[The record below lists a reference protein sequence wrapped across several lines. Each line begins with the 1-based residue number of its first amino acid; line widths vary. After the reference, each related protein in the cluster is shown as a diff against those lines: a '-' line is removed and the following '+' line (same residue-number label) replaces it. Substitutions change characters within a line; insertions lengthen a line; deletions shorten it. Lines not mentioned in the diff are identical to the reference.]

1 MIIRFFVACFV
12 VKLAKSC
19 HGGGQYSTLAARNK
33 ALAYAANSFDADF
46 HNAKCASEDFGF
58 YRAKELKRLATEYE
72 FVSIP
77 IPIGSGGTANCGFD
91 SDSEKCA
98 WYNRQVGTQGNG
110 FKRARFESFFDVDK
124 FECTSNRVFAFEEY
138 FLMAGGEDFDHDI
151 SAAIETRI
159 PCQFEKALLNYW
171 SNNETP
177 ILKICVIPE
186 DSPDPQCEESHM
198 DANPLTFEIPQS
210 LRPFRLRIQVDA
222 IGKDDIVFLDSMR
235 YEGKLCEVSGPIGK
249 NDSEPKIVA
258 NAAPIRSFKPA
269 KPITDNE
276 IDDFEEIETTTE
288 MVIKKKLFGST
299 SIVHSE
305 DKERDLGNQRG
316 KLDVCEALSCDFNH
330 GDSCYYSL
338 SGLGGTAEWR
348 IGEHYFGNPHTG
360 IHKANPIDQ
369 RMTGFAFVGLDRN
382 DFTNEVFVME
392 SVRFYT
398 NQPVYLVFDLYQ
410 RSIGP
415 QLRVCINSFDNCPY
429 VNPPLNARE
438 FWRHDQRILLDDD
451 AEKIFFIAG
460 KVGRNLYLAIDNI
473 RIQTSDFDDYCSQI
487 L

>member
-1 MIIRFFVACFV
+1 MVFDFLLLFLLIRITN
-12 VKLAKSC
+12 SC
-19 HGGGQYSTLAARNK
+19 HGGGQYSTLAARNR
-33 ALAYAANSFDADF
+33 ALAYAAQSFDADF
-46 HNAKCASEDFGF
+46 HNAKCASEDYGF

-72 FVSIP
+72 FSSVP
-77 IPIGSGGTANCGFD
+77 IAIGSGGTAVCGFD
-91 SDSEKCA
+91 SDEEKCA
-98 WYNRQVGTQGNG
+98 WYNRQVGTQGPG

-124 FECTSNRVFAFEEY
+124 FECTSNRIFAFEDY
-138 FLMAGGEDFDHDI
+138 FLMAGGEDYDRDI

-159 PCQFEKALLNYW
+159 PCQFDKAYLKFDYW

-177 ILKICVIPE
+177 VLKVCVIPE
-186 DSPDPQCEESHM
+186 DTPDPQCEESHM
-198 DANPLTFEIPQS
+198 DSNPLTFEIPQS
-210 LRPFRLRIQVDA
+210 LRPFRLRVQVDS
-222 IGKDDIVFLDSMR
+222 IGKDDIVFLDSIR
-235 YEGKLCEVSGPIGK
+235 YEGKFCEVYGPEKK
-249 NDSEPKIVA
+249 NTTTTRTVA
-258 NAAPIRSFKPA
+258 NAAPTRSFKPT
-269 KPITDNE
+269 KSITDND
-276 IDDFEEIETTTE
+276 IVYSTTE
-288 MVIKKKLFGST
+288 SIKKKKVFGTT

-305 DKERDLGNQRG
+305 DRDLGSQQG

-382 DFTNEVFVME
+382 DFSTEVFVLE
-392 SVRFYT
+392 SARFFT
-398 NQPVYLVFDLYQ
+398 KEPVYLVFDLYQ
-410 RSIGP
+410 RSVGP
-415 QLRVCINSFDNCPY
+415 QLRVCVNSFDNCPY

-438 FWRHDQRILLDDD
+438 FWRHDQRILLDEE
-451 AEKIFFIAG
+451 AEKVYFIAG

-473 RIQTSDFDDYCSQI
+473 RLQTSDFEDYCSQV